1 MIQIGEK
8 LKTLRSEKHLTQK
21 DLAEKL
27 NVSAQAVSRWENDE
41 VEPSLETLGQLATI
55 FSVSIDELFGKEP
68 APKQEPTPAP
78 APAPEVRYVETAAK
92 PVLAVCETC
101 NKPLYHSEE
110 IRRKTVSHG
119 RSTEKRVL
127 CVACDEKEKL
137 NRLRIEQDELN
148 TRWKRAWIWS
158 PIASIALLALF
169 IVLACFN
176 KDIFVGL
183 FVGGIVLSVLLLTFL
198 VCVFLGNTFIGEMWE
213 DVSSWGFSKMPG
225 IIFSLD
231 FEGIVFLITVKVL
244 LAILSFV
251 VAVGA
256 TVLATALGLV
266 LGVFA
271 FPFALSFH
279 RRDLNANQAS
289 IETAKATLAKY
300 EK

>member
-68 APKQEPTPAP
+68 APKPEPAP
-78 APAPEVRYVETAAK
+78 APAPTVRYVETAAK

-110 IRRKTVSHG
+110 IRRKTETHG

-137 NRLRIEQDELN
+137 NKLRIEQDELN

-176 KDIFVGL
+176 KEHFAAFFVA
-183 FVGGIVLSVLLLTFL
+183 GIALSVLLLTFL

-231 FEGIVFLITVKVL
+231 FDGIVFLITVKVL
-244 LAILSFV
+244 FAILNFV
-251 VAVGA
+251 VAVCA
-256 TVLATALGLV
+256 TVLATVLGLV

-279 RRDLNANQAS
+279 RRDLDANLAS
-289 IETAKATLAKY
+289 IERAKETLAKY